1 MSYLVTGGTGF
12 IGRQLVSELAKRGES
27 IYIIVRASSLGK
39 LESLRAQCEDHGQR
53 IIGVSGDLREPL
65 LGVTAEDRTR
75 LRGRI
80 RHFLHLGAVYDLTAT
95 DETLDMANVLGTDHA
110 LALADD
116 LGAGCFHLVSSIA
129 SAGEYPG
136 TFTEDMFDEAV
147 GLDQPYFR
155 TKHESEA
162 LVRRQNKVPWRVY
175 RPSMVVGHSATG
187 YIDKVDGPYY
197 FFKML
202 QKLRRTVPPWMPLVG
217 LEGGE
222 MNMVPVDFVARA
234 IDHLAHLPDLDE
246 QCFHLTD
253 PRRRHVGEVL
263 NLFAKAAHAPTMT
276 MRLDSELFAGV
287 PQMIRAAL
295 ASIRPLNRIV
305 DEILRDLG
313 MPKSIVELL
322 NYPTTFDNT
331 RTTKLLA
338 AANIRVPPLE
348 DYAWRLWDYWE
359 RHLDPDLSIDR
370 SLAGRVN
377 GKVVVITGGSS
388 GIGKAT
394 AMRVAEA
401 GAIVVIVA
409 RDEARLAA
417 MRETITGAGGTIFT
431 YSADLSED
439 KSCEAVAR
447 QILSD
452 HGRVDV
458 LINNAGKSIRRAIEN
473 SYDRFHDY
481 ERLMR
486 INYFAAV
493 RFTLSLLP
501 SMVERH
507 SGHVISISSI
517 GVLANSPR
525 FSAYVASKA
534 ALEGFTNCA
543 AAEYSERGVRFSVVN
558 MPLVRTPMTAPT
570 RLYEKLPLITPE
582 EAADIVC
589 EAIIHQ
595 PKRLATK
602 LGIFAQLMSF
612 IAPKLTEIILSQA
625 YRMFPES
632 AAARGA
638 LPAPDS
644 PESLP
649 TKPEATTSENASE
662 EMVVFAS
669 VLRGIHW

>member
-12 IGRQLVSELAKRGES
+12 IGRHLIAELTKRGETVHV
-27 IYIIVRASSLGK
+27 IVRARSVAK
-39 LESLRAQCEDHGQR
+39 LESLRSFCEDRGSL
-53 IIGVSGDLREPL
+53 VVAVNGDLTEPL
-65 LGVTAEDRTR
+65 LGVAPEERAR
-75 LRGRI
+75 LRGQV
-80 RHFLHLGAVYDLTAT
+80 RHFLHLGAVYDLTAG
-95 DETLDMANVLGTDHA
+95 DEALDMANVLGTDHA

-116 LGAGCFHLVSSIA
+116 LRVGCFHLVSSIA

-136 TFTEDMFDEAV
+136 TFTEEMFDEAV

-155 TKHESEA
+155 TKHESEG
-162 LVRRQNKVPWRVY
+162 LVRRQRKVPWRVY
-175 RPSMVVGHSATG
+175 RPSMVVGHSASG

-234 IDHLAHLPDLDE
+234 IDYLVHLPDLDG

-305 DEILRDLG
+305 DEVLRDLG
-313 MPKSIVELL
+313 LPKSIVELL
-322 NYPTTFDNT
+322 NYPTTFDNE

-338 AANIRVPPLE
+338 AAGIRVPPLE

-359 RHLDPDLSIDR
+359 RHLDPDLSMDR
-370 SLAGRVN
+370 SLSGRVN

-394 AMRVAEA
+394 AIRVAEA
-401 GAIVVIVA
+401 GAIVAIVA

-417 MRETITGAGGTIFT
+417 MRETITAAGGTIFT
-431 YSADLSED
+431 YSADLSEENACD
-439 KSCEAVAR
+439 AVVR
-447 QILSD
+447 QILAD

-458 LINNAGKSIRRAIEN
+458 LVNNAGKSIRRAIEN
-473 SYDRFHDY
+473 SYDRFHDF

-486 INYFAAV
+486 INYFAPV
-493 RFTLSLLP
+493 RLTLALLP
-501 SMVERH
+501 SMVERR
-507 SGHVISISSI
+507 SGHVISVSSI

-543 AAEYSERGVRFSVVN
+543 AAEYSERGVRFSVIN

-570 RLYEKLPLITPE
+570 KLYQKLPLITPE

-589 EAIIHQ
+589 DAIIHQ

-625 YRMFPES
+625 FRMFPES
-632 AAARGA
+632 SAAHAA
-638 LPAPDS
+638 LPAPDAAAV
-644 PESLP
+644 PAKVEP
-649 TKPEATTSENASE
+649 AAEDQPSE
-662 EMVVFAS
+662 EMVVFATL
-669 VLRGIHW
+669 LRGIHW